1 MQAIKNGLKTI
12 IRTPGT
18 SLLFVLIMSV
28 LSVLLAVSF
37 CVFSA
42 VRGYLRDADGYFHT
56 VAELEFMGESY
67 PSEDHFEH
75 GLPEALADNAET
87 ISRLLAHDAVI
98 SFKPNANRAALV
110 HGLHRKDS
118 SVALNKAAVA
128 SFYITGYDE
137 QTALYTAI
145 VSKTYY
151 AQKNYDEK
159 LVNIRLDGEGEL
171 EIKKKY
177 VMSGVFSN
185 RLGGNLVG
193 FAQKEISFTE
203 KGESF
208 ITPAFELIETNE
220 LPEDN
225 AFMRLARRW
234 ELINNACRVT
244 VTNAIE
250 DELPFHQQQLK
261 LKSGRFFTASEYES
275 GAKAAI
281 ISDAVSYGAGEL
293 KVGDRVR
300 LSVFSFTG
308 SADEAEFTSL
318 DEDEYEIVGIFAEH
332 PTYPNRIYI
341 PGEAEQALRSVT
353 GSSIGFFRLKNDRA
367 SAFLREAEKLGESG
381 FRVCAY
387 DQGYSAATEPMREM
401 MLISIIFL
409 VVCVLLAAAALVLQ
423 SHVFVSK
430 RSESAQTMLLLGTSK
445 GHILIYFLSAAL
457 LIAALA
463 GCIGVFVAGRLESRV
478 FDVMR
483 SFASQF
489 EQQETKFSATGLSL
503 VRTLDFAPKTG
514 KAPYIAAALALVL
527 GAAVSTLAFALSA
540 ARDSG
545 KKRSKSKKT
554 EKLASGSRLR
564 GGTSRLSGRLK
575 YALLSLRRSPARS
588 LAMLL
593 VAFFAALFFSRL
605 TASLAGYRYQLESY
619 KRGAVIKG
627 YATDLYGRRLE
638 GFLFKPMSPY
648 LLASS
653 GEVKDMNLTIELGNL
668 SVVGVAITKDGE
680 ENREL
685 AFDEPK
691 DTMRLELLQ
700 ISMMGD
706 LKWVAASSV
715 QGCPAFHF
723 KSAKDIRF
731 LEGYSERNFMVMS
744 NACALSED
752 LMEEHGIELGDAV
765 MFQAL
770 VRDSDGK
777 GDWDIGRI
785 ILKVIAAYSSNSTKK
800 TVFSPLADWYVISQS
815 YDPEN
820 PGPNPYYQF
829 DNYYRFEPTPIDP
842 TEAGT
847 MDEEVLWRLD
857 TYANSPDSEEMTLAD
872 GTKVTIYPRKPS
884 FSSVLFTVKDNLRL
898 DEARAALEE
907 AGYAPVG
914 TYERTKPYAIIDDE
928 MYLNTTRSMQRQIQ
942 YVSVLYTA
950 LYVLAGVIGA
960 ALAWLLAASRRKEI
974 ALMRALGTP
983 NFRIILNFLF
993 EHALLCLVGLAIGL
1007 GAVTLIFGLQERFCY
1022 MLCIAF
1028 FSLWCISTMLC
1039 LAFGLAKK
1047 TQGEIE

>member
-1 MQAIKNGLKTI
+1 MQSIKNGLKTI
-12 IRTPGT
+12 ARTPGT

-67 PSEDHFEH
+67 PSEEIFEQ
-75 GLPEALADNAET
+75 GLPEALSENAET
-87 ISRLLAHDAVI
+87 IVDLLAHDAVI

-110 HGLHRKDS
+110 HGLHRKDG
-118 SVALNKAAVA
+118 SVVLNKAAVA
-128 SFYITGYDE
+128 SFYIMDYDE
-137 QTALYTAI
+137 QTALYTAV

-151 AQKNYDEK
+151 AQKSYDEK
-159 LVNIRLDGEGEL
+159 MVNIRLDGEGEL
-171 EIKKKY
+171 ELKKKY

-193 FAQKEISFTE
+193 FAQKQIGFTE
-203 KGESF
+203 QGESF
-208 ITPAFELIETNE
+208 TTPAFELIETNE

-225 AFMRLARRW
+225 VFMRLARRW
-234 ELINNACRVT
+234 ELINNVCRVT
-244 VTNAIE
+244 VTQAIE

-281 ISDAVSYGAGEL
+281 VSDAVSYGAGEL

-300 LSVFSFTG
+300 LSVYSFTG

-341 PGEAEQALRSVT
+341 PGEAEQALSSVT

-381 FRVCAY
+381 FRVCVY

-409 VVCVLLAAAALVLQ
+409 AVCVLLAAAALVLQ

-463 GCIGVFVAGRLESRV
+463 GCIGVFIAGRLESRV

-503 VRTLDFAPKTG
+503 VRALDFAPKPG

-545 KKRSKSKKT
+545 KKRRKSKKT
-554 EKLASGSRLR
+554 AKLASSSRLR

-588 LAMLL
+588 LAILL

-605 TASLAGYRYQLESY
+605 TASLAGYRAQLESY
-619 KRGAVIKG
+619 KRSAVIKG

-638 GFLFKPMSPY
+638 GFLFKAMSPY

-668 SVVGVAITKDGE
+668 SVIGVAITKDGE

-700 ISMMGD
+700 ISIMGD

-715 QGCPAFHF
+715 QGSPAFHF

-752 LMEEHGIELGDAV
+752 LMEEHGIEMGDAV

-770 VRDSDGK
+770 VKDGR
-777 GDWDIGRI
+777 GGWDIGRI

-800 TVFSPLADWYVISQS
+800 TVFSPLADWYVIAQG

-820 PGPNPYYQF
+820 PGPNPYYPF
-829 DNYYRFEPTPIDP
+829 DNYYKTEPAPIDP
-842 TEAGT
+842 EEEGTADEA
-847 MDEEVLWRLD
+847 VLWRLD
-857 TYANSPDSEEMTLAD
+857 TYANTPDSEEMTLAD

-983 NFRIILNFLF
+983 NLRIILNFLF

-1007 GAVTLIFGLQERFCY
+1007 GAVTLIFGVQERFCC

-1028 FSLWCISTMLC
+1028 FALWCISTMLC
-1039 LAFGLAKK
+1039 LVFGLAKK
-1047 TQGEIE
+1047 AQGEIE